1 MNRYIFTRISAV
13 FMLRSVYSSRSH
25 GAASLYVLI
34 LFVCFP
40 VPLILKLSNAIW
52 KVSHSYTVWAW
63 AGNMINKLLSATS
76 AEYVLQVVHLGSKTK
91 RVESLCKYKI
101 ISALLD

>member
-1 MNRYIFTRISAV
+1 MQPA
-13 FMLRSVYSSRSH
+13 FMCLSY
-25 GAASLYVLI
+25 L
-34 LFVCFP
+34 VCFP